1 VIGPFGKPK
10 PAPVGTPSPA
20 PAQPASAGGAPAAN
34 RMPIIPTSSAAQ
46 PRPTPAASTPAAPA
60 AARPAPTGSAPA
72 ARAAD
77 VIPVPRKVA
86 VGGTASAAAPV
97 RKIGAASGQSAPY
110 TLVELFRAMAEQEAS
125 DLYVKVGAP
134 PMFRVSGVVQASW
147 FSPPSREAAEKL
159 TSEAMTERQLQR
171 LEEVGHVDFAYW
183 DQSIGRFRVNVYL
196 QRGAVA
202 LAARR
207 VKREIPTFEALHLP
221 PVVGELA
228 LAPRGLVLVTGP
240 AGSGKSTSLAAMV
253 DHRNRNAAGHII
265 TIEDPIEFLHQDQ
278 LSLVSQREVGTD
290 TPSFAV
296 ALQAAL
302 RQTPDL
308 LLIGEMRDA
317 DSATSAVHFAET
329 GHLVLST
336 LHTINANSALDR
348 VMHFF
353 PPDTHA
359 EVQLRLSMTLVGIIA
374 QRLVSRA
381 DQGGLVPG
389 VEVLRATPRVRE
401 LIRRG
406 ELLHLR
412 EAMVEGAAVGMQTF
426 DDSFF
431 ALYQEGLISAE
442 TALDAAES
450 PNDLRMRLRGFAPS
464 GRRQA

>member
-1 VIGPFGKPK
+1 MIGPWGGKK
-10 PAPVGTPSPA
+10 VTPAGSPQPAA
-20 PAQPASAGGAPAAN
+20 PAVPARKEQAAGGPVPAAN
-34 RMPIIPTSSAAQ
+34 RMPVINPTAAGKGAAAGSPAPAG
-46 PRPTPAASTPAAPA
+46 PRPAVIPVPAAGKVAAGGTAPA
-60 AARPAPTGSAPA
+60 AAAPRRIAPA
-72 ARAAD
+72 NAM
-77 VIPVPRKVA
+77 
-86 VGGTASAAAPV
+86 
-97 RKIGAASGQSAPY
+97 SAPY
-110 TLVELFRAMAEQEAS
+110 TLVDLFRAMVEQDAS
-125 DLYVKVGAP
+125 DLYLKVGAP

-147 FSPPSREAAEKL
+147 FSPPSRELAIAL
-159 TSEAMTERQLQR
+159 TAEAMTEKQCQT

-183 DQSIGRFRVNVYL
+183 DPSIGRFRVNVYV

-207 VKREIPTFEALHLP
+207 VKREIPSFEALHLP
-221 PVVGELA
+221 PVVGELV
-228 LAPRGLVLVTGP
+228 LSPRGLVLVTGP

-253 DHRNRNAAGHII
+253 EHRNRTTPGHII
-265 TIEDPIEFLHQDQ
+265 TIEDPIEFLHEDH

-290 TPSFAV
+290 TPSFGT

-302 RQTPDL
+302 RQTPDV

-336 LHTINANSALDR
+336 LHTINANAALDR
-348 VMHFF
+348 VLHFF
-353 PPDTHA
+353 PAEGHA
-359 EVQLRLSMTLVGIIA
+359 EVLLRLSMTLVGVIA
-374 QRLVSRA
+374 QRLVPRS
-381 DQGGLVPG
+381 DQNGLIPG

-442 TALDAAES
+442 TALESAES
-450 PNDLRMRLRGFAPS
+450 PNDLRMRLRGFAPT

>member
-1 VIGPFGKPK
+1 MSR
-10 PAPVGTPSPA
+10 PAAVSPA
-20 PAQPASAGGAPAAN
+20 PAAHAP
-34 RMPIIPTSSAAQ
+34 
-46 PRPTPAASTPAAPA
+46 
-60 AARPAPTGSAPA
+60 
-72 ARAAD
+72 D
-77 VIPVPRKVA
+77 VIPVRKVA
-86 VGGTASAAAPV
+86 TAGTAPAQAPV
-97 RKIGAASGQSAPY
+97 RRVAAAGGQSAPY
-110 TLVELFRAMAEQEAS
+110 TLVELFRAMVEQDAS

-147 FSPPSREAAEKL
+147 FSPPSRDATEKL
-159 TSEAMTERQLQR
+159 TAEAMTDRQLKK

-183 DQSIGRFRVNVYL
+183 DPAIGRFRVNVYL

-207 VKREIPTFEALHLP
+207 VKREIPSFESLHLP

-302 RQTPDL
+302 RQTPDV
-308 LLIGEMRDA
+308 LLIGEMRDS

-336 LHTINANSALDR
+336 LHTINANAALDR

-353 PPDTHA
+353 PPETHP
-359 EVQLRLSMTLVGIIA
+359 EVLIRLSMTLVGIIA
-374 QRLVSRA
+374 QRLVSRG
-381 DQGGLVPG
+381 DQDGQVPG

-406 ELLHLR
+406 DLLHLR

-431 ALYQEGLISAE
+431 ALYQQGLISAE
-442 TALDAAES
+442 TALEAAES

-464 GRRQA
+464 GRRPA